1 MNYRIKDLLIGS
13 PLRTEKIAEE
23 RLTKIKAL
31 AIFSSDALS
40 SVAYATEEIL
50 LVLIAAGPVA
60 LKLSLPISIA
70 ILFLLGILTLSYR
83 QGILAYPNG
92 GGAYVVSLEN
102 LGQVPGLIAGSS
114 LLVDYILTV
123 AVSVSSGIAAI
134 TSAFPSLYPYRVILG
149 VLTVLFITIM
159 NLRGIRESG
168 TFFAIPTYAFIFTF
182 LILIGVGTYKLITG
196 QLTPLPVTTTAE
208 SFAPLTL
215 FLLLK
220 AFSSGCTALTG
231 VETISNGVP
240 AFFPPED
247 KNARITMVWMAL
259 LLGTLFF
266 GITYLAYNLNV
277 VPKVGETVVSQIARI
292 IFGKTLFYY
301 LVQASTAIILFLA
314 ANSSFNGFP
323 RLSCLM
329 ARDGYLPRILSV
341 LGTRLVFSHGI
352 VILGVI
358 SSLLIIIFKGDTHAL
373 IPLYA
378 VGVFVSFTLM
388 QAGLIKHWYKTKESG
403 WKVNILIN
411 SLGAIATGIASIII
425 ATTKFLGGAW
435 IVVILIPL
443 MILLFSKIKRHYLAI
458 AEQLRVVSIPEDI
471 WKTENQSPLV
481 IIPVASFNKVVL
493 NAIKYARSISEDVIA
508 INIAFNEES
517 KAKIEEKWE
526 KFKVPAKLLVITS
539 AYRDVY
545 GPLLRFINHME
556 HRAVEK
562 GRFIMVVI
570 PEFVP
575 HKWWHFL
582 LHNQTGFK
590 LKTLLLFRKNVLV
603 TSVPY
608 HLTD

>member
-1 MNYRIKDLLIGS
+1 MPYKLKEILIGS

-23 RLTKIKAL
+23 RLTKVKAL

-50 LVLIAAGPVA
+50 LVLIAAGPLA
-60 LKLSLPISIA
+60 LHFSLPISIA
-70 ILFLLGILTLSYR
+70 ILVLLSILTLSYR
-83 QGILAYPNG
+83 QAILAYPNG
-92 GGAYVVSLEN
+92 GGAYVVSSEN
-102 LGQVPGLIAGSS
+102 LGPVPGLIAGSA
-114 LLVDYILTV
+114 LLVDYVLTV

-134 TSAFPSLYPYRVILG
+134 TSAFPSLYPYRV
-149 VLTVLFITIM
+149 VLAVITVLFITLI
-159 NLRGIRESG
+159 NLRGVRESG
-168 TFFAIPTYAFIFTF
+168 SFFAIPTYVFIFTF
-182 LILIGVGTYKLITG
+182 LILIGVGTFKLLTG
-196 QLTPLPVTTTAE
+196 HLTPLPPASLGS

-247 KNARITMVWMAL
+247 KNARTTMVWMAV
-259 LLGTLFF
+259 LLGVLFF
-266 GITYLAYNLNV
+266 GITYLAYRLNIT
-277 VPKVGETVVSQIARI
+277 PKEGETVVSQIARL
-292 IFGKTLFYY
+292 IFGKNLFYY
-301 LVQASTAIILFLA
+301 LVQASTALILFLA

-329 ARDGYLPRILSV
+329 AKDGYLPRILSF
-341 LGTRLVFSHGI
+341 LGTRLVFSQGI
-352 VILGVI
+352 MVLGII

-388 QAGLIKHWYKTKESG
+388 QASLIKHWYKTKESG
-403 WKVNILIN
+403 WKINIVIN
-411 SLGAIATGIASIII
+411 SIGAIATGIASIII
-425 ATTKFLGGAW
+425 AATKFLGGAW
-435 IVVILIPL
+435 IVIVVIPL
-443 MILLFSKIKRHYLAI
+443 MIYGFLKIKRHYTAI
-458 AEQLRVVSIPEDI
+458 ADQLRVVTIPEGL
-471 WKTENQSPLV
+471 WESETQSPLV

-493 NAIKYARSISEDVIA
+493 NAIKYARSISDEVIA
-508 INIAFNEES
+508 VNIVFDPES
-517 KAKIEEKWE
+517 KTKIEEKWE
-526 KFKVPAKLLVITS
+526 KFKVPAKLVVITS

-545 GPLLRFINHME
+545 GPVLRFINHME

-562 GRFIMVVI
+562 GRFVMVVI

-575 HKWWHFL
+575 HKWWHFI